1 VKLTDFGIAK
11 AATKASTTERGALR
25 GKLMYMS
32 PEQAWG
38 RPIDHRSDLFSL
50 GARPVRDAQR
60 REAVPWGG
68 RLGHGGPQEG
78 AGGRRADALLARG
91 RDPGAAREGRDGR
104 AVREPEGRPRNAG
117 ILQQELEGL
126 LKAETP
132 ATARELGSFLRRLFD
147 VPDEDTQEHRV
158 EAEPSVEPPRGE
170 GVPSLL
176 APLSVEQL
184 LARFDHE

>member
-1 VKLTDFGIAK
+1 MGVLKK
-11 AATKASTTERGALR
+11 AREADVPTLSSLGVAIPAQLERVVMGAL
-25 GKLMYMS
+25 S
-32 PEQAWG
+32 
-38 RPIDHRSDLFSL
+38 
-50 GARPVRDAQR
+50 
-60 REAVPWGG
+60 
-68 RLGHGGPQEG
+68 
-78 AGGRRADALLARG
+78 
-91 RDPGAAREGRDGR
+91 
-104 AVREPEGRPRNAG
+104 REPEGRPRNAG